1 MGGFVVVHGP
11 SWPHYVPAG
20 EKAGALC
27 DCATISL
34 RLRRPALWRVDSED
48 TMYLRLVFVI
58 VRATDCR
65 IYRITFVDFW
75 SLISYQNSRIL
86 LATMWF
92 GRVPIVPGASA
103 TPEDSSTESF

>member
-1 MGGFVVVHGP
+1 MGGFVRP
-11 SWPHYVPAG
+11 SWPLYVPAG

-27 DCATISL
+27 DYATISL
-34 RLRRPALWRVDSED
+34 RVDSED

-58 VRATDCR
+58 VRATDCQ

-86 LATMWF
+86 LATMWL